1 MGDFSWGE
9 VSRAPGSHLNLLN
22 QKMGLTTT
30 ARFKDFNIIT
40 PEYGVTLTF
49 NEVICIV
56 ETAEMSTV

>member
-22 QKMGLTTT
+22 QKIGLTTT
-30 ARFKDFNIIT
+30 VRLKVNFIT
-40 PEYGVTLTF
+40 PVYGVTLTF